1 MSNVVP
7 DPGSRSWGPRTA
19 SPVAQGCVAA
29 RGGEH
34 VRQARGPE
42 PRHGQCPPARTCG
55 LCRWRNSS
63 RVTVSS
69 AACGTVPPTCRE
81 PSPGARPAAPPERAC
96 RSWAA
101 ACRSAPRWVGSGGRG
116 GQPVRG
122 GGGALE
128 PEEASLSA
136 PGPLAG
142 RICMP
147 PPPTS
152 PSPGLG
158 GEPPC
163 VGLCRTCG
171 SSRGP
176 WRFTWESSTSG

>member
-1 MSNVVP
+1 MAGRPGALSLGTDGAHQRARPPQVEELFEGYCLQCRLRDGASNMQRAF
-7 DPGSRSWGPRTA
+7 SRCPPSRASRESLQELGRSLQECTEVGGQWGPWR
-19 SPVAQGCVAA
+19 AA
-29 RGGEH
+29 
-34 VRQARGPE
+34 
-42 PRHGQCPPARTCG
+42 
-55 LCRWRNSS
+55 W
-63 RVTVSS
+63 
-69 AACGTVPPTCRE
+69 
-81 PSPGARPAAPPERAC
+81 
-96 RSWAA
+96 
-101 ACRSAPRWVGSGGRG
+101 GGRWN
-116 GQPVRG
+116 PRKH
-122 GGGALE
+122 
-128 PEEASLSA
+128 PSLP

-142 RICMP
+142 RICVP

>member
-1 MSNVVP
+1 MWPLVGVSMSGR
-7 DPGSRSWGPRTA
+7 PGALSLGTDSVHQHARAASAGGGTLRGLL
-19 SPVAQGCVAA
+19 SPVPPAGRCLQHAESLLQVPAQPRLPREPAGAGPQPAGVH
-29 RGGEH
+29 RGGWAVGAAE
-34 VRQARGPE
+34 GSL
-42 PRHGQCPPARTCG
+42 CG
-55 LCRWRNSS
+55 
-63 RVTVSS
+63 
-69 AACGTVPPTCRE
+69 A
-81 PSPGARPAAPPERAC
+81 
-96 RSWAA
+96 
-101 ACRSAPRWVGSGGRG
+101 
-116 GQPVRG
+116 